1 MATPASRYRMSERS
15 YPQDL
20 PAIEYGPED
29 TVVIVKDMG
38 EMRFQG
44 KRYKL
49 SSALR
54 GMPVAVRALKAQD
67 GCYGVYFMHH
77 KLREIDLR
85 QD

>member
-1 MATPASRYRMSERS
+1 MVT
-15 YPQDL
+15 
-20 PAIEYGPED
+20 G
-29 TVVIVKDMG
+29 KDRG

-77 KLREIDLR
+77 KLREIDLK